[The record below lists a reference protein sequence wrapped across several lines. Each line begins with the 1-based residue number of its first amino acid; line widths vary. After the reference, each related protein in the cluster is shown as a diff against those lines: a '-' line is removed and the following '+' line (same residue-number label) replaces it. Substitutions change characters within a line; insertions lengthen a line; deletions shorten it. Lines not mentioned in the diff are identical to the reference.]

1 MIMMMKKQI
10 IGTMCLAALMSSC
23 HIYKSYDRP
32 ETIDASGIYRDPASA
47 ADTLA
52 ADTLAADTANM
63 GNLPWKEIFRDAKLQ
78 ALIEE
83 GLSKNVDIQ
92 AAALRVQEAKV
103 MLTAAKLSYL
113 PSINLAPQG
122 TATSMGGGNYVKAYQ
137 LPVSAS
143 WEIDLFGKILNT
155 KRGQKV
161 AYEQSK
167 YAEQA
172 VRSQI
177 ICGIANVYYSLLML
191 DRQVEITT
199 ETAAIYKENVRAME
213 AMKIAGMT
221 TEAAVA
227 QMRAASH
234 QVEASL
240 LDLKRQV
247 RETENSLAVLLA
259 RTPQTVERG
268 TLAEQ
273 VMPEELAAGVPMQL
287 LENRPD
293 VKMAEMTLAAAYYTT
308 NSARAAFYPGL
319 NITGLAGWTNGSGVT
334 VVNPG
339 EFMLQALASLA
350 QPIFNNGKLIANLK
364 VSKAEEKIAQMNYQ
378 QTILEAGKEVSD
390 ALFLFDT
397 QTKKLAE
404 DRGQVEQL
412 DKAVTYTNALFQ
424 SGEATYLEVLTSQ
437 QNLLSAQLSEVAD
450 NFQRIQAVINLYSAL
465 GGGRE

>member
-1 MIMMMKKQI
+1 MMMKKQI

-32 ETIDASGIYRDPASA
+32 ETMDASGIYRDPASA
-47 ADTLA
+47 V
-52 ADTLAADTANM
+52 DTLAADTANM

-122 TATSMGGGNYVKAYQ
+122 TATSMGGSNYVKAYQ

>member
-1 MIMMMKKQI
+1 MKKQI
-10 IGTMCLAALMSSC
+10 IGMMCLTAMMSSC
-23 HIYKSYDRP
+23 HIYKAYDRP
-32 ETIDASGIYRDPASA
+32 ETIDASCIYRDPASA
-47 ADTLA
+47 TDTLA
-52 ADTLAADTANM
+52 SDTANM
-63 GNLPWKEIFRDAKLQ
+63 GNLPWKEVFRDAKLQ

-83 GLSKNVDIQ
+83 GLANNVDMQ

-113 PSINLAPQG
+113 PTINFTPQG
-122 TATSMGGGNYVKAYQ
+122 TLSSFDKSKPTQTYQ

-143 WEIDLFGKILNT
+143 WEIDLFGKILNA

-167 YAEQA
+167 YSEQA

-177 ICGIANVYYSLLML
+177 ICGIANTYYSLLML

-199 ETAAIYKENVRAME
+199 ETAAIYKENVRVME

-240 LDLKRQV
+240 MDLKRQV

-259 RTPQTVERG
+259 RTPQTIDRS
-268 TLAEQ
+268 TLDAQ
-273 VMPEELAAGVPMQL
+273 VMPEELTAGVPMQL

-293 VKMAEMTLAAAYYTT
+293 VKMAEMTLASAYYTT

-319 NITGLAGWTNGSGVT
+319 NITGTAGWTNSAGMAVL
-334 VVNPG
+334 NPG
-339 EFMLQALASLA
+339 KLILNAVASLA

-390 ALFLFDT
+390 ALFLYDT
-397 QTKKLAE
+397 QNKKLVE

-412 DKAVTYTNALFQ
+412 DKAVTYTKALFQ
-424 SGEATYLEVLTSQ
+424 SGDATYLEILTAQ
-437 QNLLSAQLSEVAD
+437 QNLLSAQLSEVSD
-450 NFQRIQAVINLYSAL
+450 NFQRMQAVINLYSAL

>member
-47 ADTLA
+47 V
-52 ADTLAADTANM
+52 DTLAADTANM

-122 TATSMGGGNYVKAYQ
+122 TATSMGGSNYVKAYQ

-319 NITGLAGWTNGSGVT
+319 NSTGLAGWTNGSGVT

-424 SGEATYLEVLTSQ
+424 SGEATYLELLTSQ

>member
-1 MIMMMKKQI
+1 MKKQI
-10 IGTMCLAALMSSC
+10 IGMMCLTAMMSSC
-23 HIYKSYDRP
+23 HIYKAYDRP

-47 ADTLA
+47 TDTLA
-52 ADTLAADTANM
+52 SDTANM
-63 GNLPWKEIFRDAKLQ
+63 GNLPWKEVFCDAKLQ

-83 GLSKNVDIQ
+83 GLANNVDMQ
-92 AAALRVQEAKV
+92 AAALRVQETKV

-113 PSINLAPQG
+113 PTINFTPQG
-122 TATSMGGGNYVKAYQ
+122 TLSSFDKSKPTQTYQ

-143 WEIDLFGKILNT
+143 WEIDLFGKILNA

-167 YAEQA
+167 YSEQA

-177 ICGIANVYYSLLML
+177 ICGIANTYYSLLML

-199 ETAAIYKENVRAME
+199 ETAAIYKENVRVME

-240 LDLKRQV
+240 MDLKRQV

-259 RTPQTVERG
+259 RTPQTIDRS
-268 TLAEQ
+268 TLDAQ
-273 VMPEELAAGVPMQL
+273 VMPEELTAGVPMQL

-293 VKMAEMTLAAAYYTT
+293 VKMAEMTLASAYYTT

-319 NITGLAGWTNGSGVT
+319 NITGTAGWTNSAGMAVL
-334 VVNPG
+334 NPG
-339 EFMLQALASLA
+339 KLILNAVASLA

-390 ALFLFDT
+390 ALFLYDT
-397 QTKKLAE
+397 QNKKLVE

-412 DKAVTYTNALFQ
+412 DKAVTYTKALFQ
-424 SGEATYLEVLTSQ
+424 SGDATYLEILTAQ
-437 QNLLSAQLSEVAD
+437 QNLLSAQLSEVSD
-450 NFQRIQAVINLYSAL
+450 NFQRMQAVINLYSAL

>member
-10 IGTMCLAALMSSC
+10 IGTMCMAALMSGC

-47 ADTLA
+47 VDTLA
-52 ADTLAADTANM
+52 ADTTNM
-63 GNLPWKEIFRDAKLQ
+63 GNLPWKEIFRDTKLQ
-78 ALIEE
+78 TLIEE
-83 GLSKNVDIQ
+83 GLSRNVDIQ

-137 LPVSAS
+137 LPVSAR

-240 LDLKRQV
+240 LNLKRQV

-319 NITGLAGWTNGSGVT
+319 NITGLAGWTNGSGMT

-350 QPIFNNGKLIANLK
+350 QPIFNNGKLVANLK

-397 QTKKLAE
+397 QTRKLAE
-404 DRGQVEQL
+404 DRGQVAQL

-437 QNLLSAQLSEVAD
+437 QNLLNAQLSEVAD
-450 NFQRIQAVINLYSAL
+450 NFQRMQAVINLYSAL